1 MVTKINNLTFKKN
14 EKYIGEHI
22 YLSKSGT
29 LYFTEEFAN
38 YLTDYNYTKTN
49 ITYRPTN
56 HKITYGDMY
65 SCTLYT
71 VKFGGLNDTK
81 LKRFNYY
88 LGGSSGSHGF
98 GGLQEYEKYK
108 LGIRTVRLANKLVFE
123 LYLKSPLSRLEK
135 LIKIKNNINNVI

>member
-1 MVTKINNLTFKKN
+1 MVTKINDLTFKKD
-14 EKYIGEHI
+14 EKYIGKHI
-22 YLSKSGT
+22 YLSETGT
-29 LYFTEEFAN
+29 LYFTEEFAK
-38 YLTDYNYTKTN
+38 YLTNGKCSKYRYCSTEYHIVYNYSYK
-49 ITYRPTN
+49 
-56 HKITYGDMY
+56 
-65 SCTLYT
+65 CTLYT
-71 VKFGGLNDTK
+71 VKFNGLSDEK
-81 LKRFNYY
+81 FNYY